1 MAWNE
6 PGGGNNQQDPWSGGG
21 RRRPGGNGGNGGDN
35 GGNDGN
41 NNGGGGNRGGGNQGP
56 PDLDEALKK
65 FQDKIN
71 RMLGGRGKRSGNGGA
86 SGNGASGGGKPRN
99 PFVLPILVL
108 IVAVVIWAGSGFH
121 LIDQSERGVV
131 FRLGKYTATLNPGL
145 HWNPPI
151 IDRVDNVNV
160 TSIRS
165 ANQSDSMLTS
175 DENIV
180 RVSVSAQY
188 VVSDAHAFLV
198 NVNEP
203 EMTLQNAM
211 DSALRQEVGNMHLQ
225 EILTTGR
232 DRLGQQVF
240 DRLTAYMNAYGTG
253 LRLQTINVES
263 TSPPD
268 QVQDAFDD
276 VIRAREERQRS
287 INQANA
293 YSQAVVLEAKGQKQ
307 RLVEEANGYKAAS
320 VADATGQT
328 NRFNSL
334 LGEYRQ
340 APDVTRERLYLE
352 TMTQVLSNTPK
363 AFVDLGDSNAVTVL
377 PLDQMQAGGNGGAQ
391 GGSSSIS
398 TQQLEQISRQVVDHM
413 NSGSSQN
420 TTRSTGLR
428 EGR

>member
-6 PGGGNNQQDPWSGGG
+6 PGGGNNQQDPWGGGGG
-21 RRRPGGNGGNGGDN
+21 RRPSGNGGNN
-35 GGNDGN
+35 
-41 NNGGGGNRGGGNQGP
+41 GGGNQGP

-71 RMLGGRGKRSGNGGA
+71 RLLGGRGKRSGSGGDG
-86 SGNGASGGGKPRN
+86 SGGSNGADGKRN
-99 PFVLPILVL
+99 PFLLPILVL
-108 IVAVVIWAGSGFH
+108 IVAAVIWAGSGFH

-131 FRLGKYTATLNPGL
+131 FRLGKYTETLNPGL

-165 ANQSDSMLTS
+165 ATQTDSMLTS

-188 VVSDAHAFLV
+188 VVSDSHAFLV

-232 DRLGQQVF
+232 DRLGQRVF
-240 DRLTAYMNAYGTG
+240 ERLTAYMEAYGTG
-253 LRLQTINVES
+253 LRLQTVNVES
-263 TSPPD
+263 TAPPD

-293 YSQAVVLEAKGQKQ
+293 YSQAVVLEAKGQQQ
-307 RLVEEANGYKAAS
+307 RLIEEANGYKAAS
-320 VADATGQT
+320 VSDAIGQT

-334 LGEYRQ
+334 LSEYQQ
-340 APDVTRERLYLE
+340 APDVTRQRLYLE
-352 TMTQVLSNTPK
+352 TMSQVLAKTPK
-363 AFVDLGDSNAVTVL
+363 ALVDLGDSNAVTVL
-377 PLDQMQAGGNGGAQ
+377 PLNQMQTGGN
-391 GGSSSIS
+391 SSRSDS
-398 TQQLEQISRQVVDHM
+398 SMSMQQLEQISRQVMDQM
-413 NSGSSQN
+413 NSGSQQP
-420 TTRSTGLR
+420 TRSSSLR

>member
-6 PGGGNNQQDPWSGGG
+6 PGGGNNQQDPWGGEGG
-21 RRRPGGNGGNGGDN
+21 RRPSGNGGNN
-35 GGNDGN
+35 
-41 NNGGGGNRGGGNQGP
+41 GGGNQGP

-71 RMLGGRGKRSGNGGA
+71 RLLGGRGKRSGPGGDGSGGSNG
-86 SGNGASGGGKPRN
+86 GGGKRN
-99 PFVLPILVL
+99 PFLLPILVL
-108 IVAVVIWAGSGFH
+108 IVAAVIWAGSGFH

-131 FRLGKYTATLNPGL
+131 FRLGKYTETLNPGL

-165 ANQSDSMLTS
+165 ATQTDSMLTS

-188 VVSDAHAFLV
+188 VVSDSHAFLV

-232 DRLGQQVF
+232 DRLGQRVF
-240 DRLTAYMNAYGTG
+240 ERLTAYMDAYGTG
-253 LRLQTINVES
+253 LRLQTVNVES
-263 TSPPD
+263 TAPPD

-293 YSQAVVLEAKGQKQ
+293 YSQAVVLEAKGQQQ
-307 RLVEEANGYKAAS
+307 RLIEEANGYKAAS
-320 VADATGQT
+320 VSDAIGQT

-334 LGEYRQ
+334 LSEYRQ
-340 APDVTRERLYLE
+340 APDVTRQRLYLE
-352 TMTQVLSNTPK
+352 TMSQVLAKTPK
-363 AFVDLGDSNAVTVL
+363 ALVDLGDSNAVTVL
-377 PLDQMQAGGNGGAQ
+377 PLNQMQAGGN
-391 GGSSSIS
+391 SSQSDS
-398 TQQLEQISRQVVDHM
+398 SMSMQQLEQISRQVIDQM
-413 NSGSSQN
+413 NSGSQQP
-420 TTRSTGLR
+420 TRSSSLR

>member
-6 PGGGNNQQDPWSGGG
+6 PGGGNNQQDPWGGG
-21 RRRPGGNGGNGGDN
+21 GGRRPGGNGGNN
-35 GGNDGN
+35 
-41 NNGGGGNRGGGNQGP
+41 GGGNQGP

-71 RMLGGRGKRSGNGGA
+71 RLLGGRGKRSG
-86 SGNGASGGGKPRN
+86 SGGGDSAGGGGGKRN

-108 IVAVVIWAGSGFH
+108 IVAAVIWAGSGFH

-131 FRLGKYTATLNPGL
+131 FRLGKYTDTLNPGL

-165 ANQSDSMLTS
+165 ATQTDSMLTS

-180 RVSVSAQY
+180 RVSVSTQY

-232 DRLGQQVF
+232 DRLGQRIF
-240 DRLTAYMNAYGTG
+240 DRLTAYMDAYGTG
-253 LRLQTINVES
+253 LRLQTVNVES
-263 TSPPD
+263 TAPPD
-268 QVQDAFDD
+268 QVQNAFDD

-307 RLVEEANGYKAAS
+307 RLVEEANGYKAAIVS
-320 VADATGQT
+320 DATGQT

-340 APDVTRERLYLE
+340 APDVTRQRLYLE
-352 TMTQVLSNTPK
+352 TISQVLSNTPK
-363 AFVDLGDSNAVTVL
+363 ALVDLGDSNAVTVL
-377 PLDQMQAGGNGGAQ
+377 PLNQMQAGGNASGKS
-391 GGSSSIS
+391 GSSSMS
-398 TQQLEQISRQVVDHM
+398 MQQLEQISRQVVDHM
-413 NSGSSQN
+413 NSGSQQP
-420 TTRSTGLR
+420 TRSSSLR

>member
-6 PGGGNNQQDPWSGGG
+6 PGGGGNNQQDPWSGGG
-21 RRRPGGNGGNGGDN
+21 GRRPGRNGGNN
-35 GGNDGN
+35 GGN
-41 NNGGGGNRGGGNQGP
+41 NQGP

-71 RMLGGRGKRSGNGGA
+71 RMLGGRGKRPGTGGNDGGSG
-86 SGNGASGGGKPRN
+86 KRN
-99 PFVLPILVL
+99 PFVLPVLVL
-108 IVAVVIWAGSGFH
+108 VVAVVIWAGSGFH

-131 FRLGKYTATLNPGL
+131 FRFGKYTATLNPGL

-151 IDRVDNVNV
+151 VDQVENVNV

-165 ANQSDSMLTS
+165 ANQTDSMLTS

-232 DRLGQQVF
+232 DRLGQRVF
-240 DRLTAYMNAYGTG
+240 DRLSAYMDAYGTG
-253 LRLQTINVES
+253 LRLQTVNVES

-268 QVQDAFDD
+268 RVQDAFDD

-293 YSQAVVLEAKGQKQ
+293 YRQAVVLEAQGQKQ
-307 RLVEEANGYKAAS
+307 RLLEEADGYKAAVVS
-320 VADATGQT
+320 DATGQT
-328 NRFNSL
+328 NRFISL
-334 LGEYRQ
+334 LTEYRQ
-340 APDVTRERLYLE
+340 APEVTRQRLYLE
-352 TMTQVLSNTPK
+352 TISQVLSKTPK
-363 AFVDLGDSNAVTVL
+363 ALVDLGDSDAVTVL
-377 PLDQMQAGGNGGAQ
+377 PLNQMQAGSSRSGD
-391 GGSSSIS
+391 GSSSMS

-413 NSGSSQN
+413 NSSSSQQSSGSS
-420 TTRSTGLR
+420 LR

>member
-6 PGGGNNQQDPWSGGG
+6 PGGGNNQQDPWGGGGG
-21 RRRPGGNGGNGGDN
+21 RRPSGNGGNN
-35 GGNDGN
+35 
-41 NNGGGGNRGGGNQGP
+41 GGGNQGP

-71 RMLGGRGKRSGNGGA
+71 RLLGGRGKRSGSGGGD
-86 SGNGASGGGKPRN
+86 SGGSGGGKRN

-108 IVAVVIWAGSGFH
+108 IVAAVIWAGSGFH

-131 FRLGKYTATLNPGL
+131 FRLGKYTDTLNPGL

-165 ANQSDSMLTS
+165 ATQTDSMLTS

-180 RVSVSAQY
+180 RVSVSTQY

-232 DRLGQQVF
+232 DRLGQRIF
-240 DRLTAYMNAYGTG
+240 DRLTAYMDAYGTG
-253 LRLQTINVES
+253 LRLQTVNVES
-263 TSPPD
+263 TAPPD
-268 QVQDAFDD
+268 QVQNAFDD

-307 RLVEEANGYKAAS
+307 RLVEEANGYKAAIVS
-320 VADATGQT
+320 DATGQT

-340 APDVTRERLYLE
+340 APDVTRQRLYLE
-352 TMTQVLSNTPK
+352 TISQVLSNTPK
-363 AFVDLGDSNAVTVL
+363 ALVDLGDSNAVTVL
-377 PLDQMQAGGNGGAQ
+377 PLNQMQAGGNASGKS
-391 GGSSSIS
+391 GSSSMS
-398 TQQLEQISRQVVDHM
+398 MQQLEQISRQVVDHM
-413 NSGSSQN
+413 NSGSQQP
-420 TTRSTGLR
+420 TRSSSLR

>member
-6 PGGGNNQQDPWSGGG
+6 PGGGNNQQDPWGGGGG
-21 RRRPGGNGGNGGDN
+21 RRPSGNGGNN
-35 GGNDGN
+35 
-41 NNGGGGNRGGGNQGP
+41 GGGNQGP

-71 RMLGGRGKRSGNGGA
+71 RLLGGRGKRSG
-86 SGNGASGGGKPRN
+86 SGGGEGSGGGGKRN

-131 FRLGKYTATLNPGL
+131 FRLGKYTDTLNPGL

-165 ANQSDSMLTS
+165 ATQTDSMLTS

-180 RVSVSAQY
+180 RVSVSTQY

-232 DRLGQQVF
+232 DRLGQRIF
-240 DRLTAYMNAYGTG
+240 DRLTAYMDAYGTG
-253 LRLQTINVES
+253 LRLQTVNVES
-263 TSPPD
+263 TAPPD
-268 QVQDAFDD
+268 QVQNAFDD

-293 YSQAVVLEAKGQKQ
+293 YSQAVVLEAKGQRQ
-307 RLVEEANGYKAAS
+307 RLVEEANGYKAAIVS
-320 VADATGQT
+320 DATGQT

-340 APDVTRERLYLE
+340 APDVTRQRLYLE
-352 TMTQVLSNTPK
+352 TISKVLSNTPK
-363 AFVDLGDSNAVTVL
+363 ALVDLGDSNAVTVL
-377 PLDQMQAGGNGGAQ
+377 PLNQMQAGGNAGGKSD
-391 GGSSSIS
+391 SSSMS
-398 TQQLEQISRQVVDHM
+398 MQQLEQISRQVVDHM
-413 NSGSSQN
+413 NSGSQQP
-420 TTRSTGLR
+420 TRSSSLR

>member
-6 PGGGNNQQDPWSGGG
+6 PGGGNNQQDPWGGG
-21 RRRPGGNGGNGGDN
+21 GGRRPGGNGGNN
-35 GGNDGN
+35 
-41 NNGGGGNRGGGNQGP
+41 GGGNQGP

-71 RMLGGRGKRSGNGGA
+71 RLLGGRGKRSG
-86 SGNGASGGGKPRN
+86 SGGGDGAGGGGGKRN

-108 IVAVVIWAGSGFH
+108 IVAAVIWAGSGFH

-131 FRLGKYTATLNPGL
+131 FRLGKYTDTLNPGL

-165 ANQSDSMLTS
+165 ATQTDSMLTS

-180 RVSVSAQY
+180 RVSVSTQY

-232 DRLGQQVF
+232 DRLGQRIF
-240 DRLTAYMNAYGTG
+240 DRLTAYMDAYGTG
-253 LRLQTINVES
+253 LRLQTVNVES
-263 TSPPD
+263 TAPPD
-268 QVQDAFDD
+268 QVQNAFDD

-307 RLVEEANGYKAAS
+307 RLVEEANGYKAAIVS
-320 VADATGQT
+320 DATGQT

-340 APDVTRERLYLE
+340 APDVTRQRLYLE
-352 TMTQVLSNTPK
+352 TISQVLSNTPK
-363 AFVDLGDSNAVTVL
+363 ALVDLGDSNAVTVL
-377 PLDQMQAGGNGGAQ
+377 PLNQMQAGGNASGKS
-391 GGSSSIS
+391 GSSSMS
-398 TQQLEQISRQVVDHM
+398 MQQLEQISRQVVDHM
-413 NSGSSQN
+413 NSGSQQP
-420 TTRSTGLR
+420 TRSSSLR

>member
-21 RRRPGGNGGNGGDN
+21 GRRPEGNGGNGG
-35 GGNDGN
+35 
-41 NNGGGGNRGGGNQGP
+41 NNGGKNQGP

-65 FQDKIN
+65 FQDRIN
-71 RMLGGRGKRSGNGGA
+71 RLLGGRGKRSGAGG
-86 SGNGASGGGKPRN
+86 GSGGGKRN
-99 PFVLPILVL
+99 PFVLPILVV
-108 IVAVVIWAGSGFH
+108 IVALVIWAGSGFH

-131 FRLGKYTATLNPGL
+131 FRFGKYTTTLNPGL

-151 IDRVDNVNV
+151 VDHVENVNV

-165 ANQSDSMLTS
+165 ATQTDSMLTS

-211 DSALRQEVGNMHLQ
+211 DSALRQEVGNMPLQ

-232 DRLGQQVF
+232 DRLGQRVF
-240 DRLTAYMNAYGTG
+240 DRLSAYMDAYGTG
-253 LRLQTINVES
+253 LRLQTVNVES

-276 VIRAREERQRS
+276 VIRAREERQRL

-307 RLVEEANGYKAAS
+307 RLVEEAQGYKAAAVS
-320 VADATGQT
+320 DATGQT
-328 NRFNSL
+328 NRFQSL
-334 LGEYRQ
+334 LGEYQQ

-352 TMTQVLSNTPK
+352 TMSQVLSNTPK
-363 AFVDLGDSNAVTVL
+363 ALVDLGDNNAVTVL
-377 PLDQMQAGGNGGAQ
+377 PLNQMQSGGKS
-391 GGSSSIS
+391 GSSSS
-398 TQQLEQISRQVVDHM
+398 SMSMQELQQISRQVVDQM
-413 NSGSSQN
+413 NSSSSSQSSS
-420 TTRSTGLR
+420 RSSSLR

>member
-6 PGGGNNQQDPWSGGG
+6 PGGGNNQQDPWGGGGG
-21 RRRPGGNGGNGGDN
+21 RRPSGNGGNN
-35 GGNDGN
+35 
-41 NNGGGGNRGGGNQGP
+41 GGGNQGP

-71 RMLGGRGKRSGNGGA
+71 RLLGGRGKRSG
-86 SGNGASGGGKPRN
+86 SGGGEGSGGGGKRN

-131 FRLGKYTATLNPGL
+131 FRLGKYTDTLNPGL

-165 ANQSDSMLTS
+165 ATQTDSMLTS

-180 RVSVSAQY
+180 RVSVSTQY

-232 DRLGQQVF
+232 DRLGQRIF
-240 DRLTAYMNAYGTG
+240 DRLTAYMDAYGTG
-253 LRLQTINVES
+253 LRLQTVNVES
-263 TSPPD
+263 TAPPD
-268 QVQDAFDD
+268 QVQNAFDD

-293 YSQAVVLEAKGQKQ
+293 YSQAVVLEAKGQRQ
-307 RLVEEANGYKAAS
+307 RLIEEANGYKAAIVS
-320 VADATGQT
+320 DATGQT

-340 APDVTRERLYLE
+340 APDVTRQRLYLE
-352 TMTQVLSNTPK
+352 TISKVLSNTPK
-363 AFVDLGDSNAVTVL
+363 ALVDLGDSNAVTVL
-377 PLDQMQAGGNGGAQ
+377 PLNQMQAGGNAGGKSD
-391 GGSSSIS
+391 SSSMS
-398 TQQLEQISRQVVDHM
+398 MQQLEQISRQVVDHM
-413 NSGSSQN
+413 NSGSQQP
-420 TTRSTGLR
+420 TRSSSLR

>member
-6 PGGGNNQQDPWSGGG
+6 PGGGNNQQDPWGGGGG
-21 RRRPGGNGGNGGDN
+21 RRPSGNGGNN
-35 GGNDGN
+35 
-41 NNGGGGNRGGGNQGP
+41 GGGNQGP

-71 RMLGGRGKRSGNGGA
+71 RLLGGRGKRSG
-86 SGNGASGGGKPRN
+86 SGGGDGAGGGGGKRN
-99 PFVLPILVL
+99 PFVLPVLVL
-108 IVAVVIWAGSGFH
+108 IVAAVIWAGSGFH

-131 FRLGKYTATLNPGL
+131 FRLGKYTDTLNPGL

-165 ANQSDSMLTS
+165 ATQTDSMLTS

-180 RVSVSAQY
+180 RVSVSTQY

-232 DRLGQQVF
+232 DRLGQRIF
-240 DRLTAYMNAYGTG
+240 DRLTAYMDAYGTG
-253 LRLQTINVES
+253 LRLQTVNVES
-263 TSPPD
+263 TAPPD
-268 QVQDAFDD
+268 QVQNAFDD

-307 RLVEEANGYKAAS
+307 RLVEEANGYKAAIVS
-320 VADATGQT
+320 DATGQT

-340 APDVTRERLYLE
+340 APDVTRQRLYLE
-352 TMTQVLSNTPK
+352 TISQVLSNTPK
-363 AFVDLGDSNAVTVL
+363 ALVDLGDSNAVTVL
-377 PLDQMQAGGNGGAQ
+377 PLNQMQAGGNANGKS
-391 GGSSSIS
+391 GSSSMS
-398 TQQLEQISRQVVDHM
+398 MQQLEQISRQVVDHM
-413 NSGSSQN
+413 NSGSQQP
-420 TTRSTGLR
+420 TRSSSLR

>member
-6 PGGGNNQQDPWSGGG
+6 PGGGNNQQDPWGGGGG
-21 RRRPGGNGGNGGDN
+21 RRPSGNGGNN
-35 GGNDGN
+35 
-41 NNGGGGNRGGGNQGP
+41 GGGNQGP

-71 RMLGGRGKRSGNGGA
+71 RLLGGRGKRSG
-86 SGNGASGGGKPRN
+86 SGGGEGSGGGGKRN

-131 FRLGKYTATLNPGL
+131 FRLGKYTDTLNPGL

-165 ANQSDSMLTS
+165 ATQTDSMLTS
-175 DENIV
+175 DENFV
-180 RVSVSAQY
+180 RVSVSTQY

-232 DRLGQQVF
+232 DRLGQRIF
-240 DRLTAYMNAYGTG
+240 DRLTAYMDAYGTG
-253 LRLQTINVES
+253 LRLQTVNVES
-263 TSPPD
+263 TAPPD
-268 QVQDAFDD
+268 QVQNAFDD

-293 YSQAVVLEAKGQKQ
+293 YSQAVVLEAKGQRQ
-307 RLVEEANGYKAAS
+307 RLVEEANGYKAAIVS
-320 VADATGQT
+320 DATGQT

-340 APDVTRERLYLE
+340 APDVTRQRLYLE
-352 TMTQVLSNTPK
+352 TISKVLSNTPK
-363 AFVDLGDSNAVTVL
+363 ALVDLGDSNAVTVL
-377 PLDQMQAGGNGGAQ
+377 PLNQMQAGGNAGGKSD
-391 GGSSSIS
+391 SSSMS
-398 TQQLEQISRQVVDHM
+398 MQQLEQISRQVVDHM
-413 NSGSSQN
+413 NSGSQQP
-420 TTRSTGLR
+420 TRSSSLR

>member
-6 PGGGNNQQDPWSGGG
+6 PGGGGNNQQDPWSGGG
-21 RRRPGGNGGNGGDN
+21 GRRPSGNGGNK
-35 GGNDGN
+35 
-41 NNGGGGNRGGGNQGP
+41 GGGNNQGP

-65 FQDKIN
+65 FQDRLN
-71 RMLGGRGKRSGNGGA
+71 RLLGGRGKRSG
-86 SGNGASGGGKPRN
+86 SGGGSGGDNRRN

-108 IVAVVIWAGSGFH
+108 IVALVIWAGSGFH

-131 FRLGKYTATLNPGL
+131 FRFGKYTTTLNPGL

-151 IDRVDNVNV
+151 VDQVESVNV

-165 ANQSDSMLTS
+165 ATQTDSMLTS

-180 RVSVSAQY
+180 RVSVSTQY

-211 DSALRQEVGNMHLQ
+211 DSALRQEVGNMPLQ

-232 DRLGQQVF
+232 DRLGQRVF
-240 DRLTAYMNAYGTG
+240 ERLSAYMEAYGTG
-253 LRLQTINVES
+253 LRLQTVNVES

-287 INQANA
+287 INRANA
-293 YSQAVVLEAKGQKQ
+293 YRQAVVLEAQGQKQ
-307 RLVEEANGYKAAS
+307 RLVEEAEGYKAAVVS
-320 VADATGQT
+320 DATGQT

-334 LGEYRQ
+334 LAEYRQ
-340 APDVTRERLYLE
+340 APEVTRQRLYLE
-352 TMTQVLSNTPK
+352 TMSQVLSKTPK
-363 AFVDLGDSNAVTVL
+363 ALVDLGDDNGVTVL
-377 PLDQMQAGGNGGAQ
+377 PLNQMQAGGNRSSD
-391 GGSSSIS
+391 GSSSIS

-413 NSGSSQN
+413 NSSSSQQQS
-420 TTRSTGLR
+420 RSSSLR

>member
-6 PGGGNNQQDPWSGGG
+6 PGGGNNQQDPWGGGGG
-21 RRRPGGNGGNGGDN
+21 RRPS
-35 GGNDGN
+35 GNDGKN
-41 NNGGGGNRGGGNQGP
+41 GGGNNGGKNQGP

-71 RMLGGRGKRSGNGGA
+71 RLLGGRGKRSG
-86 SGNGASGGGKPRN
+86 SGGGSGGDGSDGRKRN
-99 PFVLPILVL
+99 PFILPILVL
-108 IVAVVIWAGSGFH
+108 IVALVIWAGSGFH

-131 FRLGKYTATLNPGL
+131 FRLGKYTDTLNPGL

-165 ANQSDSMLTS
+165 ATQTDSMLTS

-180 RVSVSAQY
+180 HVSVSAQY
-188 VVSDAHAFLV
+188 VVSDSHAFLV

-232 DRLGQQVF
+232 DRLGQRVF
-240 DRLTAYMNAYGTG
+240 ERLTAYMEAYGTG
-253 LRLQTINVES
+253 LRLQTVNVES
-263 TSPPD
+263 TAPPD
-268 QVQDAFDD
+268 QVQNAFDD

-293 YSQAVVLEAKGQKQ
+293 YSQAVVLEAKGQQ
-307 RLVEEANGYKAAS
+307 RRLIEEADGYKAAS
-320 VADATGQT
+320 VSDATGQT

-334 LGEYRQ
+334 LGEYQQ

-352 TMTQVLSNTPK
+352 TMSQVLSKTPK
-363 AFVDLGDSNAVTVL
+363 ALVDLGDGNGVTVL
-377 PLDQMQAGGNGGAQ
+377 PLNQMQAGGNSSKSD
-391 GGSSSIS
+391 SSSMNM
-398 TQQLEQISRQVVDHM
+398 QQLEQISRQVVDHM
-413 NSGSSQN
+413 NSGSQQP
-420 TTRSTGLR
+420 TRSSSLR

>member
-6 PGGGNNQQDPWSGGG
+6 PGGGNNQQDPWGGGGG
-21 RRRPGGNGGNGGDN
+21 RRPNGNGGNN
-35 GGNDGN
+35 GN
-41 NNGGGGNRGGGNQGP
+41 NGNQGP

-71 RMLGGRGKRSGNGGA
+71 RLIGGRNKRGGGDGGGSNGG
-86 SGNGASGGGKPRN
+86 GAKRN
-99 PFVLPILVL
+99 PFILPVIVLV
-108 IVAVVIWAGSGFH
+108 VAAVIWAASGFH

-131 FRLGKYTATLNPGL
+131 FRFGKYTQTLNPGL

-151 IDRVDNVNV
+151 VDQVANVNV

-188 VVSDAHAFLV
+188 VVGDAHAFLV
-198 NVNEP
+198 NVNQP

-211 DSALRQEVGNMHLQ
+211 DSALRQEVGNMPLQ

-232 DRLGQQVF
+232 DRLGQRIF
-240 DRLTAYMNAYGTG
+240 ERLGAYLDAYGTG
-253 LRLQTINVES
+253 LRLQTVNIES

-268 QVQDAFDD
+268 RVQDAFDD

-293 YSQAVVLEAKGQKQ
+293 YSQAVVLQAQGQKQ
-307 RLVEEANGYKAAS
+307 RLLEEAQGYKAALVS
-320 VADATGQT
+320 DATGQA

-334 LGEYRQ
+334 LGEYQQ
-340 APDVTRERLYLE
+340 APEVTRERLYLE
-352 TMTQVLSNTPK
+352 TVSEVLSKTSK
-363 AFVDLGDSNAVTVL
+363 ALVDLGDSEAVTVL
-377 PLDQMQAGGNGGAQ
+377 PLNQMGSGGQSRSGNSE
-391 GGSSSIS
+391 SSMSLE
-398 TQQLEQISRQVVDHM
+398 QLQQISRQVVDM
-413 NSGSSQN
+413 NSSESGSRQQSSGSS
-420 TTRSTGLR
+420 LR

>member
-21 RRRPGGNGGNGGDN
+21 GRRPNGNGGNN
-35 GGNDGN
+35 GNGN
-41 NNGGGGNRGGGNQGP
+41 GNQGP

-71 RMLGGRGKRSGNGGA
+71 RVLGGRGKRGG
-86 SGNGASGGGKPRN
+86 SGGGRNDGGGGKRN
-99 PFVLPILVL
+99 PFVLPVLVL
-108 IVAVVIWAGSGFH
+108 IVAAVIWAASGFH

-131 FRLGKYTATLNPGL
+131 FRFGKYTSTLNPGL

-151 IDRVDNVNV
+151 VDQVENVNV

-188 VVSDAHAFLV
+188 VVNDAHAFLV
-198 NVNEP
+198 NVNQP
-203 EMTLQNAM
+203 ELTLQNAM
-211 DSALRQEVGNMHLQ
+211 DSALRQEVGNMPLQ

-232 DRLGQQVF
+232 DRLGQRVF
-240 DRLTAYMNAYGTG
+240 DRLGAYMDAYGTG

-268 QVQDAFDD
+268 RVQDAFDD

-293 YSQAVVLEAKGQKQ
+293 YRQAVVLEAQGQKQ
-307 RLVEEANGYKAAS
+307 RLLEEADGYKAATVS
-320 VADATGQT
+320 DATGQT

-334 LGEYRQ
+334 LGEYQQ
-340 APDVTRERLYLE
+340 APEVTRQRLYLD
-352 TMTQVLSNTPK
+352 TVSQVLSRTPK
-363 AFVDLGDSNAVTVL
+363 ALVDLGDSDAVTVL
-377 PLDQMQAGGNGGAQ
+377 PLNQMQAGGSGSS
-391 GGSSSIS
+391 GSSSS
-398 TQQLEQISRQVVDHM
+398 MSMQQLEQISRQVVDHM
-413 NSGSSQN
+413 NSSSQQQS
-420 TTRSTGLR
+420 RSSSLR

>member
-21 RRRPGGNGGNGGDN
+21 GRRPSGNGGDN
-35 GGNDGN
+35 GDGN
-41 NNGGGGNRGGGNQGP
+41 NRGGGNNQGP

-71 RMLGGRGKRSGNGGA
+71 RLFGGRGKRGGA
-86 SGNGASGGGKPRN
+86 GGGDNSGGGKRN
-99 PFVLPILVL
+99 PFVLPLLVV
-108 IVAVVIWAGSGFH
+108 IVAAVVWAGSGFH

-131 FRLGKYTATLNPGL
+131 FRFGKYTTTLNPGL

-151 IDRVDNVNV
+151 MDQVENVNV

-165 ANQSDSMLTS
+165 ANQTDSMLTS

-180 RVSVSAQY
+180 RVSVSTQY

-198 NVNEP
+198 NVKEP

-211 DSALRQEVGNMHLQ
+211 DSALRQEVGNMKLQ
-225 EILTTGR
+225 QILTTGR
-232 DRLGQQVF
+232 DRLGQRVF
-240 DRLTAYMNAYGTG
+240 DRLSAYMEAYGTG
-253 LRLQTINVES
+253 LRLQTVNVES
-263 TSPPD
+263 TAPPD
-268 QVQDAFDD
+268 KVQNAFDD

-287 INQANA
+287 INRANA

-307 RLVEEANGYKAAS
+307 RLVAEAQGYKAAA
-320 VADATGQT
+320 VADATGQA

-334 LGEYRQ
+334 LGEYQQ
-340 APDVTRERLYLE
+340 APKVTRERLYLE
-352 TMTQVLSNTPK
+352 TISQVLSQTPK
-363 AFVDLGDSNAVTVL
+363 ALVDLGDSSAVTVL
-377 PLDQMQAGGNGGAQ
+377 PLNQMQAGGNG
-391 GGSSSIS
+391 SSDS
-398 TQQLEQISRQVVDHM
+398 TKMSMQQLEQISREVVDHM
-413 NSGSSQN
+413 NSSSNSQQH
-420 TTRSTGLR
+420 TRSSSLR

>member
-6 PGGGNNQQDPWSGGG
+6 PGGGNNQQDPWGGGGG
-21 RRRPGGNGGNGGDN
+21 RRPSGNGGNN
-35 GGNDGN
+35 GN
-41 NNGGGGNRGGGNQGP
+41 NGNQGP

-65 FQDKIN
+65 FQDKIQ
-71 RMLGGRGKRSGNGGA
+71 RLLGGRGKRSSGGD
-86 SGNGASGGGKPRN
+86 GGEPGGGGGKRN
-99 PFVLPILVL
+99 PFILPVVVLV
-108 IVAVVIWAGSGFH
+108 VAAVIWAASGFH

-131 FRLGKYTATLNPGL
+131 FRFGKYTQTLNPGL

-151 IDRVDNVNV
+151 VDQVENVNV

-198 NVNEP
+198 NVNQP

-211 DSALRQEVGNMHLQ
+211 DSALRQEVGNMPLQ

-232 DRLGQQVF
+232 DRLGQRVF
-240 DRLTAYMNAYGTG
+240 ERLSAYMEAYGTG
-253 LRLQTINVES
+253 LRLQTVNVES

-268 QVQDAFDD
+268 RVQDAFDD

-293 YSQAVVLEAKGQKQ
+293 YSQAVVLEAQGQKQ
-307 RLVEEANGYKAAS
+307 RLLEEAQGYKAAI

-334 LGEYRQ
+334 LGEYQQ
-340 APDVTRERLYLE
+340 APEVTRQRLYLE
-352 TMTQVLSNTPK
+352 TVSEVLSNTPK
-363 AFVDLGDSNAVTVL
+363 ALVDLGDSEAVTVL
-377 PLDQMQAGGNGGAQ
+377 PLNQMQSDGTSRGGNNA
-391 GGSSSIS
+391 SSMNLE
-398 TQQLEQISRQVVDHM
+398 QLQQISRQVVDHM
-413 NSGSSQN
+413 NSSGSSSRQQ
-420 TTRSTGLR
+420 TSGSSLR

>member
-6 PGGGNNQQDPWSGGG
+6 PGGGNNQQDPWGGGGG
-21 RRRPGGNGGNGGDN
+21 RRPSGNGGNN
-35 GGNDGN
+35 
-41 NNGGGGNRGGGNQGP
+41 GGGNQGP

-71 RMLGGRGKRSGNGGA
+71 RLLGGRGKRSGPGGDGSGGSNG
-86 SGNGASGGGKPRN
+86 GGGKRN
-99 PFVLPILVL
+99 PFLLPILVL
-108 IVAVVIWAGSGFH
+108 IVAAVIWAGSGFH

-131 FRLGKYTATLNPGL
+131 FRLGKYTETLNPGL

-151 IDRVDNVNV
+151 IDRVDSVNV

-165 ANQSDSMLTS
+165 ATQTDSMLTS

-188 VVSDAHAFLV
+188 VVSDSHAFLV

-232 DRLGQQVF
+232 DRLGQRVF
-240 DRLTAYMNAYGTG
+240 ERLTAYMEAYGTG
-253 LRLQTINVES
+253 LRLQTVNVES
-263 TSPPD
+263 TAPPD

-307 RLVEEANGYKAAS
+307 RLIEEANGYKAAS
-320 VADATGQT
+320 VSDAIGQT

-334 LGEYRQ
+334 LSEYRQ
-340 APDVTRERLYLE
+340 APDVTRQRLYLE
-352 TMTQVLSNTPK
+352 TMSQVLAKTPK
-363 AFVDLGDSNAVTVL
+363 ALVDLGDSNAVTVL
-377 PLDQMQAGGNGGAQ
+377 PLNQMQAGGN
-391 GGSSSIS
+391 SSQSDS
-398 TQQLEQISRQVVDHM
+398 SMSMQQLEQISRQVIDQM
-413 NSGSSQN
+413 NSGSQQP
-420 TTRSTGLR
+420 TRSSSLR

>member
-6 PGGGNNQQDPWSGGG
+6 PGGGNNQQDPWGGGGG
-21 RRRPGGNGGNGGDN
+21 RRPSGNGGNN
-35 GGNDGN
+35 
-41 NNGGGGNRGGGNQGP
+41 GGGNQGP

-71 RMLGGRGKRSGNGGA
+71 RLLGGRGKRSG
-86 SGNGASGGGKPRN
+86 SGGGDSGGGGKRN

-108 IVAVVIWAGSGFH
+108 IVAAVIWAGSGFH

-131 FRLGKYTATLNPGL
+131 FRLGKYTDTLNPGL

-165 ANQSDSMLTS
+165 ATQTDSMLTS

-180 RVSVSAQY
+180 RVSVSTQY

-232 DRLGQQVF
+232 DRLGQRIF
-240 DRLTAYMNAYGTG
+240 DRLTAYMDAYGTG
-253 LRLQTINVES
+253 LRLQTVNVES
-263 TSPPD
+263 TAPPD
-268 QVQDAFDD
+268 QVQNAFDD

-307 RLVEEANGYKAAS
+307 RLVEEANGYKAAIVS
-320 VADATGQT
+320 DATGQT

-340 APDVTRERLYLE
+340 APDVTRQRLYLE
-352 TMTQVLSNTPK
+352 TISQVLSNTPK
-363 AFVDLGDSNAVTVL
+363 ALVDLGDSNAVTVL
-377 PLDQMQAGGNGGAQ
+377 PLNQMQAGGNASGKS
-391 GGSSSIS
+391 GSSSMS
-398 TQQLEQISRQVVDHM
+398 MQQLEQISRQVVDHM
-413 NSGSSQN
+413 NSGSQQP
-420 TTRSTGLR
+420 TRSSSLR